1 MIWNFPSIVR
11 KAMLIL
17 LPIAATG
24 CGWFGGNQS
33 DERDPND
40 YLQAQP
46 EADLEVPV
54 DLPSKP
60 SLDPFPVPQI
70 APQINPS
77 FYPQKPPLPDAM
89 YANDNRNEVRIQRLG
104 ARAWLAIPEPPT
116 TAWPKIKQFFADN
129 GVAFDFE
136 DPEEGRLNT
145 AWLSL
150 DAQAYRDVVRAA
162 VLDAKQSAGLG
173 QGKDRLLIRV
183 EQGLQPTATEVHLRH
198 DNDQQGSQIAGNVAA
213 LNAIVSDLND
223 AESKLLSEIGA
234 YIAARVAE
242 STVSRV
248 AQEIGSGAKTGLVR
262 NAAGQPML
270 RLFLDRGRAWATLG
284 QSLRNAEVVEVDV
297 VEQSSETFS
306 IQVVLPQSLFGGDK
320 SSGVLCRLTFSCS
333 GSRDVNVTLRMIANP
348 ASNVFDV
355 LVFDGEQPLADNDLA
370 QQILV
375 LVREYA
381 A

>member
-1 MIWNFPSIVR
+1 MGQLRVCQPVLRLHLLGCHRDGCRAPAR
-11 KAMLIL
+11 KH
-17 LPIAATG
+17 G
-24 CGWFGGNQS
+24 HGRV
-33 DERDPND
+33 E
-40 YLQAQP
+40 
-46 EADLEVPV
+46 
-54 DLPSKP
+54 
-60 SLDPFPVPQI
+60 
-70 APQINPS
+70 
-77 FYPQKPPLPDAM
+77 
-89 YANDNRNEVRIQRLG
+89 LG

-129 GVAFDFE
+129 GVAFEFE

-198 DNDQQGSQIAGNVAA
+198 DNDQQGSQIGENVAA

-284 QSLRNAEVVEVDV
+284 RRTAARAVRGE
-297 VEQSSETFS
+297 
-306 IQVVLPQSLFGGDK
+306 PG
-320 SSGVLCRLTFSCS
+320 SCS
-333 GSRDVNVTLRMIANP
+333 GAFNLESNAYTTGSAPGVPCAMSLSRRSLISSTSHLTSLSLSQWQQQGEEHSPVTEAR
-348 ASNVFDV
+348 
-355 LVFDGEQPLADNDLA
+355 
-370 QQILV
+370 
-375 LVREYA
+375 RW
-381 A
+381 